1 MTDVDSYGLVGTA
14 VLAASNQGSSSGL
27 WTWGPLLLLVVA
39 FYFLI
44 MRPQRNRQREAA
56 SLQSSLAPGLEV
68 MTSSGLYGRIEHLD
82 DDVAVLEVAP
92 GTRVRWARQA
102 IARVVT
108 PVTDAGD
115 DGLDEPGNGH

>member
-14 VLAASNQGSSSGL
+14 VLAAGDQGSSSAL

-44 MRPQRNRQREAA
+44 VRPQRNRQREAA

-102 IARVVT
+102 IARVIT

-115 DGLDEPGNGH
+115 DGLDEPGDGH